1 MTDVSNPI
9 LSAIFGIGRT
19 LVEVLQILVERRW
32 WFLEKLG
39 EHIYLAG
46 TAILLAGT
54 IGLILGILIN
64 QHKKASHLV
73 LSFVNLIYTIPD
85 IAMFGFLIPITG
97 IGNKTAIVALTV
109 YALLPMVRNTFTGLN
124 QVDAAILEAAV
135 GMGSTRWQVLF
146 RVQLP
151 MAFAVILSGVR
162 SMVVMVISVA
172 GIASFIGAGG
182 LGSAIYRGIATNNT
196 ELMIA
201 GAIVIALVAI
211 LTDILFGMLEKQ
223 VKKRWKMQ

>member
-1 MTDVSNPI
+1 MTNPLLLA
-9 LSAIFGIGRT
+9 LSGVWNT
-19 LVEVLQILVERRW
+19 LVEVVYILIDRRW

-46 TAILLAGT
+46 ISILLAGS
-54 IGLILGILIN
+54 IGLILGIFIN
-64 QHKKASHLV
+64 QHKKVSHYV
-73 LSFVNLIYTIPD
+73 LSFINLLYTIPD

-109 YALLPMVRNTFTGLN
+109 YALMPMVRNTFTGLN
-124 QVDAAILEAAV
+124 QVDADILEAAV

-151 MAFAVILSGVR
+151 MAFAVILSGLR
-162 SMVVMVISVA
+162 NMVVMVISVA

-196 ELMIA
+196 ALMIA
-201 GAIVIALVAI
+201 GAIVIAVVAI
-211 LTDILFGMLEKQ
+211 LTDTLFGKLEKN

>member
-1 MTDVSNPI
+1 MITEVFNI
-9 LSAIFGIGRT
+9 LI
-19 LVEVLQILVERRW
+19 ERRE
-32 WFLEKLG
+32 WFLELFLQ
-39 EHIYLAG
+39 HIALAG

-54 IGLILGILIN
+54 IGLILGIFIN
-64 QHKKASHLV
+64 QYKKTSHLV
-73 LSFVNLIYTIPD
+73 LSLTNLLYTIPD
-85 IAMFGFLIPITG
+85 IAMFGFLIPLTG
-97 IGNKTAIVALTV
+97 IGDKTAIVALTI

-124 QVDAAILEAAV
+124 QVDPAILEAAV

-151 MAFAVILSGVR
+151 LAFSVILAGIR
-162 SMVVMVISVA
+162 SMVVMTISVA

-196 ELMIA
+196 ALMIS
-201 GAIVIALVAI
+201 GAILIATLAI
-211 LTDILFGMLEKQ
+211 LMDILFGALEKN